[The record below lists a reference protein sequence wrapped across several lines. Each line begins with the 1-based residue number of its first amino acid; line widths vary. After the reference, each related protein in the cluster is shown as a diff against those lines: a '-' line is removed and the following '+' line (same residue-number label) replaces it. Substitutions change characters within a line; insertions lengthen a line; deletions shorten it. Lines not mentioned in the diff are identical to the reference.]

1 MMGGGGN
8 GNRGAAQGGRQSA
21 QGVHRVFGRALWR
34 GENVAGPPEEIVG
47 GVLPSAPFPPGHGMA
62 AHKKQA
68 MFPAE
73 GQAGIHNG
81 GLDTADI
88 GHDAAWAQH
97 VQDFPQ
103 HRPAGPGRKGQNHQI
118 RLGHG
123 GGIRHP
129 FDGAGLLH
137 PSDGSGIQVGS
148 KHTVSAVA
156 GEGLG
161 HGTADQAQADNRHA
175 GTGVT
180 GCAHH
185 FPSRQIGFVGRPL
198 GRCGTNGL
206 RYAQPSSGA
215 AAKLYSDIQE
225 NDGGIFCFGKPAG
238 RWGPKPTLRCEKGPL
253 CMVVINL
260 FHFVYILPF
269 SCKTG

>member
-1 MMGGGGN
+1 MGGGGN

-47 GVLPSAPFPPGHGMA
+47 GVLPTAPFPPGPGMA

-103 HRPAGPGRKGQNHQI
+103 HRPAGSGRKGQNHQI

-175 GTGVT
+175 GMGVT

-198 GRCGTNGL
+198 GRCGTNGM

-225 NDGGIFCFGKPAG
+225 NDGRIFC
-238 RWGPKPTLRCEKGPL
+238 
-253 CMVVINL
+253 
-260 FHFVYILPF
+260 
-269 SCKTG
+269 